1 MLHHRWARINLLADK
16 LINVIRR
23 QWSESHFFL
32 VFFSSLRMFLK
43 VFSTTVAS
51 RTIFYIHV
59 EVVSLWMARRN
70 EKETAGLENMF
81 LLNIWCL
88 LLKYC

>member
-1 MLHHRWARINLLADK
+1 
-16 LINVIRR
+16 
-23 QWSESHFFL
+23 
-32 VFFSSLRMFLK
+32 MFLK